1 MRKQLRRGWCAVPPS
16 WRHRTVGI
24 VGWTMEEV
32 KKKCP
37 ETTAILT
44 MPVYLAEFKWAPLT
58 PKICREWLNFRNSY
72 WWILL
77 ESSDL
82 LSLVRMIFFMLLPL
96 RNDMWLISIY
106 PHLGFQWLPRILTF
120 YCGKFCET
128 TKRRHPGNLNICIVG
143 WRGGLV
149 RSKDLQERLRYPYPV
164 NPNITNGTS
173 PFLIFSK

>member
-1 MRKQLRRGWCAVPPS
+1 MRRTTIMAPPDCRDCWVNYGRSKEKNARKPLPS
-16 WRHRTVGI
+16 WQCRYIWPNLSDGV
-24 VGWTMEEV
+24 V
-32 KKKCP
+32 
-37 ETTAILT
+37 LT
-44 MPVYLAEFKWAPLT
+44 Q
-58 PKICREWLNFRNSY
+58 ICREWLNFRNSY